1 MQSGIKS
8 KKVFGDQ
15 ESQCTDMCR
24 EMARGGAAEMGEV
37 RLGIG
42 CYGVL
47 WTMEWH

>member
-15 ESQCTDMCR
+15 ESQCTDMYR
-24 EMARGGAAEMGEV
+24 EMARGGAAEMSEV

-42 CYGVL
+42 SYAVL
-47 WTMEWH
+47 RTTEWH